1 MVAALLLTQQA
12 CSSTTPD
19 AAAPAPTTTQAPAPD
34 EAPARPAAP
43 DEPAEPDT
51 GDSTPSPRASSTTA
65 TRPATGSSGDVL
77 SGTRQVVIRPL
88 PSSGSVVAV
97 DGTGRLTTTDGD
109 GSALFVLTPTGGQ
122 HLIRT
127 ATAGAGG
134 EASCMKLT
142 ANGSNP
148 LTIRASACDAGDSG
162 QLFSIRKQRAK
173 DAAGRSTY
181 TISSGGAYLQVSAG
195 NGLIAE
201 ELGDGPVRTTFTSVD
216 NGKATLPQLGDL
228 ALPGGLSP
236 PGITAGRLRSPR
248 TCRAVRGATSPRAW
262 RRCCAGARRPY
273 AG

>member
-19 AAAPAPTTTQAPAPD
+19 AAAPAATTAPAPAPD
-34 EAPARPAAP
+34 VTSDRPATPEEPA
-43 DEPAEPDT
+43 EQPAEPDEP
-51 GDSTPSPRASSTTA
+51 GSEDSAPSPRASSTSPA
-65 TRPATGSSGDVL
+65 RPATGSSGDVL
-77 SGTRQVVIRPL
+77 SGGRQVVIRPL

-97 DGTGRLTTTDGD
+97 DGDGRLITTDGD

-148 LTIRASACDAGDSG
+148 LTVRAAACDAGDSG
-162 QLFSIRKQRAK
+162 QLFSIRKQGAK

-181 TISSGGAYLQVSAG
+181 TISSGGAYLQVSAQ

-201 ELGDGPVRTTFTSVD
+201 ELGDGPVRTTFSFVD
-216 NGKATLPQLGDL
+216 NGKATLPQLGD
-228 ALPGGLSP
+228 
-236 PGITAGRLRSPR
+236 
-248 TCRAVRGATSPRAW
+248 
-262 RRCCAGARRPY
+262 
-273 AG
+273 